1 MKRSGLVNFS
11 WFFNVC
17 SSTDLSVCRR
27 GGGWWCDCQ
36 WGGECCCESS
46 SLESKWAKN
55 DLINNQKGWRF
66 YPCGLRTVFVPAKH
80 LSTDSIKSLLVAWKH
95 RKMLARKSGFVLKL
109 NCDWLGKWQ
118 EFFQAIAMHSHSNCM
133 IKCTFNNIAHSR
145 KANLSLENEIC
156 KVTQSQHQNKLEKAQ
171 KKWSFMQ
178 LP

>member
-27 GGGWWCDCQ
+27 GGRWWCDCQ

-55 DLINNQKGWRF
+55 ELINNQKGWRF

-95 RKMLARKSGFVLKL
+95 RKMLAKKSGFVLKL

-118 EFFQAIAMHSHSNCM
+118 EFFSSNRDAQPQQLHDKVYFQQHC
-133 IKCTFNNIAHSR
+133 
-145 KANLSLENEIC
+145 SLEE
-156 KVTQSQHQNKLEKAQ
+156 SQPKLRE
-171 KKWSFMQ
+171 WN
-178 LP
+178 L

>member
-55 DLINNQKGWRF
+55 VLINNQKGWRF

-95 RKMLARKSGFVLKL
+95 RKMLAKKSGFVLKL

-118 EFFQAIAMHSHSNCM
+118 EFFSGNRDAQPQQLHDKVYFQQHCSFEESQP
-133 IKCTFNNIAHSR
+133 KLR
-145 KANLSLENEIC
+145 EWNL
-156 KVTQSQHQNKLEKAQ
+156 
-171 KKWSFMQ
+171 
-178 LP
+178 